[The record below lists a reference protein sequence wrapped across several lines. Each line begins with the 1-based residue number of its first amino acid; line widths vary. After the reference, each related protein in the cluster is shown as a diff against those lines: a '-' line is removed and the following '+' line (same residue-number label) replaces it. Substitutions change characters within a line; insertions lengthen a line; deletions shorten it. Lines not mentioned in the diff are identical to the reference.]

1 MKTAIVT
8 GGSSGIGRAAA
19 KALAKAGYAILIN
32 YSTNEEGAL
41 ATKKEIIEA
50 GGVAEIYRADV
61 SDAQSCSEMVAFSER
76 TLGTTEVLVANAGK
90 SLVKLMTDTTED
102 EWNALFKVNVNGVY
116 NVARAVARGMVD
128 RKRGRIITVSSVWGE
143 VGASCESCYSAT
155 KAAVIG
161 FTKALAKELA
171 PSCVTVNC
179 VTPGVIDTRMNDCF
193 SEVEKQALADEIP
206 MCRMGTPEE
215 VASAILFFA
224 SDDASYIT
232 GEVLGVNGGYR

>member
-1 MKTAIVT
+1 
-8 GGSSGIGRAAA
+8 
-19 KALAKAGYAILIN
+19 
-32 YSTNEEGAL
+32 
-41 ATKKEIIEA
+41 
-50 GGVAEIYRADV
+50 
-61 SDAQSCSEMVAFSER
+61 
-76 TLGTTEVLVANAGK
+76 
-90 SLVKLMTDTTED
+90 MTDTTED
-102 EWNALFKVNVNGVY
+102 EWNVLFKVNVNGVY

-224 SDDASYIT
+224 SDGASYIT